1 MNYSIKLASIFTPI
15 AFAWLMA
22 YLIGAFVSASWNL
35 ADWTMQARMLTALWG
50 CVFAFAVWY
59 RMEQSND

>member
-59 RMEQSND
+59 RMEQGND